1 MKKILNKK
9 IILLLTGILFI
20 IDFYKYD
27 IGIPCI
33 FHLITGFY
41 CPGCGGTR
49 AIKSILHLDFYQAFR
64 YNALVT
70 VLIPFTIIF
79 LIYKYIFNG
88 KRKIP
93 NSIWI
98 FLLIIVILF
107 GIIRNIYIF
116 NFLAPI
122 TIM

>member
-20 IDFYKYD
+20 IVFYKYD